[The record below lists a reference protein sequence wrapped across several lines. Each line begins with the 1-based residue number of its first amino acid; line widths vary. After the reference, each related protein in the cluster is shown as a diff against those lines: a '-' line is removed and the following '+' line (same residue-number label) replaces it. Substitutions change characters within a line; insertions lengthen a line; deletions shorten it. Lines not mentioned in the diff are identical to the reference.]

1 MAILEKE
8 LGRAYISPTIEVI
21 QLYSGLSML
30 NERSFFTLRDEEPDW
45 LVDELEDYGEL

>member
-8 LGRAYISPTIEVI
+8 LDRAYISPTIEVI